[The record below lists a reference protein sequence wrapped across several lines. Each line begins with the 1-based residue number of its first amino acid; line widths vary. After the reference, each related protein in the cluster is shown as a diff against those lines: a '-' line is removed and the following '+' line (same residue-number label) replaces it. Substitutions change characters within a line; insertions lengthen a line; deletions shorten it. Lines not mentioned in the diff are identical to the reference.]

1 MAEKQLAIP
10 LGDRVLVEVEPKE
23 KTINGIIIP
32 DTVQN
37 GENQIGVVVAVGAGL
52 RTNSGVLIPMEVNV
66 GDKVMLPQGSMGV
79 GKVKIDEK
87 EYLLCR
93 EQELLMI
100 IK

>member
-1 MAEKQLAIP
+1 MIEKQLAIP

-37 GENQIGVVVAVGAGL
+37 GENQIGIVVAVGKGIYTQTGAI
-52 RTNSGVLIPMEVNV
+52 IPMEVEV

-93 EQELLMI
+93 EQELLMV